1 MQNSTM
7 RICALWA
14 AAAAMLV
21 SAAVIAQSGADASGM
36 LDANASI
43 AWLLVSAFGIGLA
56 LTFTPCVLPLIPILS
71 AIIVSQDGGQGN
83 RLKGG
88 LLSIAYVLGT
98 IVTYAAIGAVAGATG
113 DQLQAYLQIPWVIAT
128 LAAIIVAAALS
139 LFGLYEIRLP
149 SAWTTKMQ
157 ARSARLGGGRV
168 GAVFAL
174 GIVSALIIGA
184 CVTPLLI
191 SVLGVVIARGDPLL
205 GAMVM
210 ASMALGMGA
219 VLVAIGFGLSYLLPK
234 AGAWMQRVMHVLGVM
249 LIALAIYLL
258 ETIPQVP
265 TLFLWSALLIVLAVY
280 LGATRK
286 LACDAGGFERLLKGA
301 GIIAFIWGAVSLVGA
316 SAGNRDVTNPL
327 PQMASI
333 LTPGGGSAAAESS
346 PDTKAFM
353 YARSRS
359 EYDEFLRQAALSSK
373 PLLIDFYADWC
384 LDCKRMDRTTYAD
397 AQVIDRLQSN
407 FTPLKIDVTDP
418 NDEFGREMRRKFS
431 VFGPPALVLVHA
443 ADVPGNFSLVY
454 GYMDVAELMSFL
466 SQS

>member
-7 RICALWA
+7 RICALWLA
-14 AAAAMLV
+14 SAAMLA
-21 SAAVIAQSGADASGM
+21 SAAAIAQSGSGA
-36 LDANASI
+36 LEANASI
-43 AWLLVSAFGIGLA
+43 GWLLFSAFGIGLA

-71 AIIVSQDGGQGN
+71 AIIVSQDSGQGN

-88 LLSIAYVLGT
+88 ILSIAYVLGT

-113 DQLQAYLQIPWVIAT
+113 NQLQAYLQIPWVIAT
-128 LAAIIVAAALS
+128 MAAIIVVAALS

-157 ARSARLGGGRV
+157 ASSTRLGGGRV

-174 GIVSALIIGA
+174 GIISALIIGA

-191 SVLGVVIARGDPLL
+191 SVLGIVIARGDALL

-210 ASMALGMGA
+210 AFMALGMGA
-219 VLVAIGFGLSYLLPK
+219 VLIAIGFGLSYLLPK
-234 AGAWMQRVMHVLGVM
+234 AGAWMQRVMHAMGIM
-249 LIALAIYLL
+249 LIALAVYLL

-286 LACDAGGFERLLKGA
+286 LTCEAGGIEHLLKGV
-301 GIIAFIWGAVSLVGA
+301 GIIAFIWGTVSLVGA
-316 SAGNRDVTNPL
+316 SVGNRDVTNPL

-333 LTPGGGSAAAESS
+333 LTLGGGSVVAESS

-353 YARSRS
+353 YAYSRS
-359 EYDEFLRQAALSSK
+359 EYDEFLRQAALRSK

-397 AQVIDRLQSN
+397 VQVIDYMQSN

-431 VFGPPALVLVHA
+431 VFGPPALVIVHSVDA
-443 ADVPGNFSLVY
+443 PDNFSLVY

-466 SQS
+466 SQI